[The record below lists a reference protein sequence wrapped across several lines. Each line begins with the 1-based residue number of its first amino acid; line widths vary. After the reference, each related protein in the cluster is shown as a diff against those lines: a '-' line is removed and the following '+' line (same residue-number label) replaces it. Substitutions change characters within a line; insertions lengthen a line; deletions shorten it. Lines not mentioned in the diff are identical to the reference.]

1 MALWY
6 GSAALLVGGPGP
18 GPGLR
23 MDVAPVTDLIAVR

>member
-6 GSAALLVGGPGP
+6 GSAALLVG

>member
-6 GSAALLVGGPGP
+6 GSAALLVGGP